1 MDLIKT
7 IRVNVSILHSS
18 NNYWNPVGAGSFNL
32 VSTFQYY
39 ILLTTTETRLD
50 FKNEWNQH
58 EFQYYILLTTTE
70 TSDVAFF
77 VNLVKAVSILHS
89 SNNYWNFDANT
100 RQNAA
105 EIVSILHSSNNYW
118 NRWVAWSAMK
128 KGTVSILHSSNN
140 YWNTS
145 TTRSPWASKVVSIL
159 HSSNNYWNRFSK
171 INLQTSFSFQYYI
184 LLTTTETEPWAAYR
198 A

>member
-1 MDLIKT
+1 MVHYDRK
-7 IRVNVSILHSS
+7 NGAVSILHSS

-118 NRWVAWSAMK
+118 NR
-128 KGTVSILHSSNN
+128 
-140 YWNTS
+140 
-145 TTRSPWASKVVSIL
+145 
-159 HSSNNYWNRFSK
+159 FSK